1 MILEKLLTKMYTI
14 INYTVDEK
22 GVMSP
27 SSPKEEQKFY
37 RMLHSLKPGNK
48 VNAMYEVIKD
58 DHSLVQLAKVHA
70 LIRELS
76 HCTGNTFEDV
86 KLEVKRKA
94 GLTVKTKDSEGKSL
108 EVVKSFADCS
118 KEQLSLAIEVCIQL
132 GSDFGCI
139 LY

>member
-1 MILEKLLTKMYTI
+1 MYTI
-14 INYTVDEK
+14 VEYTVDEK

-27 SSPKEEQKFY
+27 RDEKELQKFN
-37 RMLHSLKPGNK
+37 RLLLTLKPGMRLS
-48 VNAMYEVIKD
+48 AMFEVIKS

-76 HCTGNTFEDV
+76 HCTGNEFEDV

-94 GLTVKTKDSEGKSL
+94 GLTVRSKDSQGNPIEL
-108 EVVKSFADCS
+108 VKSFADCS
-118 KEQLSLAIEVCIQL
+118 KDQLSMAIESCIQI
-132 GSDFGCI
+132 GTEFGCI